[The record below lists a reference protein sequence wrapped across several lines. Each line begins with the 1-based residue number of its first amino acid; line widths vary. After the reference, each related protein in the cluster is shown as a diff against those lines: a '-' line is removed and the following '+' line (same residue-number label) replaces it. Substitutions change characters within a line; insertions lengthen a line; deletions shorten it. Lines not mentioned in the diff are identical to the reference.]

1 MYAIVKTGGKQ
12 YKVAEND
19 IIDVEKIAARAG
31 ETVTLSQ
38 VLLVAGDGEPK
49 LGAPLVKGASVT
61 AEVVD
66 QFKGDKVLIFKKKR
80 RHNYRRKK
88 GHRQQLT
95 RLRVTGIAA
104 G

>member
-1 MYAIVKTGGKQ
+1 MYAIIKTGGKQ

-19 IIDVEKIAARAG
+19 VIDVEKIAARAG
-31 ETVTLSQ
+31 ETVTLSE

-49 LGAPLVKGASVT
+49 VGAPLVDGACVT
-61 AEVVD
+61 AQVVD

-95 RLRVTGIAA
+95 KLRVTGISV